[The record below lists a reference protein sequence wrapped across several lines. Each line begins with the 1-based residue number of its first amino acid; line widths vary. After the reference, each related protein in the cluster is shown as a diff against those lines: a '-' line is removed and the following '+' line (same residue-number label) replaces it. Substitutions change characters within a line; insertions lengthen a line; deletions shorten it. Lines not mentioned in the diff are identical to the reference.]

1 MKINK
6 DALKEYDS
14 YMNEKYKNR
23 KDKDNIFGVGLTNE
37 EFIEQIKNIFLGKDW
52 YVVDPLSTQQIN
64 EEILEEIIYR
74 LTGKTAKRR
83 NKELLKDEK

>member
-23 KDKDNIFGVGLTNE
+23 KDKGNIFGVGLTNE
-37 EFIEQIKNIFLGKDW
+37 EFIDHIKNIILGKDW
-52 YVVDPLSTQQIN
+52 YVVDPLGKQQIN

-74 LTGKTAKRR
+74 LTGKDIKQR
-83 NKELLKDEK
+83 NKELLKND